1 MYKQNIL
8 KEQRYNGI
16 LVFIA
21 MNKRY
26 TNILESQKTQ
36 TSSTTRSHN
45 HYHNQT
51 IIIIITP

>member
-26 TNILESQKTQ
+26 TNILESQKKTNIE
-36 TSSTTRSHN
+36 HN
-45 HYHNQT
+45 TVPQSLS
-51 IIIIITP
+51 